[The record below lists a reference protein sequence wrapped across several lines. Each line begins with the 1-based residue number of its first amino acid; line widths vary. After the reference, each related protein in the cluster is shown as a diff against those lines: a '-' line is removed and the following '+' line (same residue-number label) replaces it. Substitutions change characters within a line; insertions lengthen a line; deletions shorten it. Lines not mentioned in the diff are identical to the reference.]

1 MSRPRGPLEGQGT
14 AAGPSRHP
22 RLGPLAVLLAV
33 GALLL
38 GSFAP
43 APGLAAPSVL
53 AAPPTLVAEPSFDI
67 PRAQAVLLQ
76 PVTFHQGFRDP
87 QPPLRVEL
95 LLAGSESWT
104 SDVLPAEV
112 ASSGGAYQ
120 ATATIGDHVLPNT
133 TFHYRFRIV
142 HRDGTSVVG
151 PEATA
156 TVQDPRFGWHVLAG
170 PTVRLHWYAGDQA
183 FAQRALR
190 IGEDAIARA
199 AKLLGVTNVPT
210 VDFFVYG
217 DTQAFLQALGPGTR
231 ETTAGEFVPEI
242 RTMFADIGPSQI
254 GSDWVG
260 VVIPHELTHLVFAL
274 ATDNPYHE
282 PPIWLNEGLAVYLSE
297 GGPGPRHPELVQAVQ
312 DGTVIPLDGLVQV
325 FPRTSDAFHVAYA
338 EAVSAVD
345 YFIRRYG
352 EPALVSLIR
361 SYAQGLADDDA
372 FRAAAGVTLGKFES
386 SWLREVGVPGPKA
399 YGPRPAPA
407 GPQPAEWAAPTTT
420 VATVASP
427 APAPP
432 TSAASS
438 PSAPSTDDSHAVGV
452 VLLLGLIGL
461 TVGGALLLSLVMAR
475 RGPPD
480 LKP

>member
-1 MSRPRGPLEGQGT
+1 MPRPAAPLWGHVT
-14 AAGPSRHP
+14 ASGPSRQP
-22 RLGPLAVLLAV
+22 RLGSLALLLAV
-33 GALLL
+33 GALLF
-38 GSFAP
+38 GSLAA
-43 APGLAAPSVL
+43 APGLAVPSVL
-53 AAPPTLVAEPSFDI
+53 AAPPALVADPSFDA
-67 PRAQAVLLQ
+67 PSAQAVLLQ

-87 QPPLRVEL
+87 QPPRRVEL
-95 LLAGSESWT
+95 LLAGSETWA

-112 ASSGGAYQ
+112 ASAGDAYQ
-120 ATATIGDHVLPNT
+120 ATATIAEHVLPNT
-133 TFHYRFRIV
+133 TFHYRFRVV
-142 HRDGTSVVG
+142 HQDGTSVVG

-156 TVQDPRFGWHVLAG
+156 TVQDPRFSWHVLAG

-199 AKLLGVTNVPT
+199 AKLLGVTKVPT

-274 ATDNPYHE
+274 ATDNPYHA

-297 GGPGPRHPELVQAVQ
+297 GGSGPRHPELAQAVR
-312 DGTVIPLDGLVQV
+312 DGTVIPLDGLVDV
-325 FPRTSDAFHVAYA
+325 FPRTSSAFHLAYA

-345 YFIRRYG
+345 YFIRQYG
-352 EPALVSLIR
+352 QAALVSLIR

-372 FRAAAGVTLGKFES
+372 FRAAAGVTLGKFEA
-386 SWLREVGVPGPKA
+386 SWLREVGVPEAKA

-420 VATVASP
+420 VATVMSP
-427 APAPP
+427 APAPS
-432 TSAASS
+432 TSIASS
-438 PSAPSTDDSHAVGV
+438 PTPASTDDNHAVGV
-452 VLLLGLIGL
+452 ILLLGLIGA
-461 TVGGALLLSLVMAR
+461 TVGGALLLSSVMAR

-480 LKP
+480 RTP